1 MDQLKRHLP
10 LIVFFTILYVA
21 SYQVQ
26 VHLIYPI
33 ELKMGWEITHKASI
47 FFIPAGVQLLA
58 FYFLRLW
65 FIPVE
70 IVGRTILSMQFWGN
84 SAFFE
89 SIVLST
95 FVAFVYPALLKVFE
109 NAEWHVFGTDA
120 DPRFTVTGIVIF
132 QITVTLA
139 IAFFQT
145 GQLVLMDR
153 LQDAEAFQYT
163 VHLMIGDVLGA
174 VGVMYLF
181 YIFFK
186 YGPVRLVPDR

>member
-1 MDQLKRHLP
+1 MDQLKNHLP
-10 LIVFFTILYVA
+10 MMALFTVLYVA
-21 SYQVQ
+21 SFQVQ
-26 VHLIYPI
+26 VYLIYPL
-33 ELKMGWEITHKASI
+33 ELELGWEITHKASI

-65 FIPVE
+65 FIPVA
-70 IVGRTILSMQFWGN
+70 IVGRTILYMQFWGGDT
-84 SAFFE
+84 FLE
-89 SIVLST
+89 SLSVSI
-95 FVAFVYPALLKVFE
+95 FVALIYPLLLRVFQ
-109 NAEWHVFGTDA
+109 NAGWYVFGTED

-139 IAFFQT
+139 VAFFQT
-145 GQLVLMDR
+145 GQLILLDR

-163 VHLMIGDVLGA
+163 VHLLVGDVLGA

-186 YGPVRLVPDR
+186 YGPVRLTPIR